1 MQAHLCLR
9 AIYGGLM
16 LCISLPYT
24 PHLPVAFSHHD
35 LELLDFKDSTPFFA
49 TFTITRLCLSNAL
62 PSLAVDD

>member
-1 MQAHLCLR
+1 
-9 AIYGGLM
+9 M